1 MGQRLIGGFKY
12 AYGELLS
19 DIAKPFLIGILIA
32 GAITFFF
39 PEDLT
44 LWANEYPLLSML
56 VMLGAG
62 IPMYVCAT
70 ASTPIAAALILKG
83 LNPGAA
89 LVFLLAGPAT
99 NAATINIVKKIF
111 NTRALFIYLT
121 MIAVCALGMGAMV
134 DWIYLLSGINPQA
147 AVGQAGKI
155 FPHWVQVSAAVILTG
170 FILYNR
176 FAHAGH
182 DHDHSHNPPATET
195 HDHSSVH
202 ST

>member
-1 MGQRLIGGFKY
+1 MGERLAGGFKY

-19 DIAKPFLIGILIA
+19 DIAKPFLTGILIA

-44 LWANEYPLLSML
+44 LWANKYPLLSML
-56 VMLGAG
+56 AMLAAG

-99 NAATINIVKKIF
+99 NAATMSIVKKIF
-111 NTRALFIYLT
+111 NGRALFIYLI
-121 MIAVCALGMGAMV
+121 MISICALGMGLAV
-134 DWIYLLSGINPQA
+134 DWIYMVSGINPQA
-147 AVGQAGKI
+147 VVGQAGEL
-155 FPHWVQVSAAVILTG
+155 FPHWVQVGAAVILTG
-170 FILYNR
+170 AILYNR
-176 FAHAGH
+176 FAHSDH
-182 DHDHSHNPPATET
+182 DHDHSHEHAN
-195 HDHSSVH
+195 VN
-202 ST
+202 